1 MVQAGKPLGADL
13 AFFAV
18 YLIVTVVIGWFAKRR
33 NIAVNEY
40 LNATHIL
47 PLWAV
52 VAAYIAT
59 NCGAL
64 EIMGLSAM
72 AAQYGA
78 QALHFYWIGAI
89 PAMIFL
95 ALWMMPIYR
104 RNHITSV
111 PGYLLLRYGPR
122 MRLINACI
130 TAIMLLLLAGI
141 SQYAVAQVL
150 SATMSIPFEYG
161 IALCSIALTTYVL
174 LGGIRATIS
183 NEIFQLGVILAG
195 LLPLA
200 ILSARRFGSLPAWAV
215 GNRVHLWRGL
225 PLVAPHAPMDVL
237 GVTVG
242 LGFVLSFGYWCTD
255 FVLMQRAFAAR
266 TELEARQVPLWAGF
280 GKHIFSMIVIVPGLV
295 AYGLVP
301 NLDSRYDRAL
311 PSLMTL
317 LYGRWLRD
325 LGILALA
332 ASLMSGLASN
342 VSAFAALW
350 TEDIYHQVLRPN
362 QSDRHYL
369 AMGRIAV
376 VLAVLVS
383 LLASYLN
390 FLFDNLMEHVQLI
403 FSVFAAPFWAI
414 FLLGIFSRRTSEG
427 GAIVGFFAGSILS
440 SLHSIAVM
448 RGWLHYGST
457 MAGTFYA
464 SIYSFVVAMTVG
476 WLASPSVSPE
486 IAQHSATLRWQR
498 ADLIPSNRKLGILSV
513 LLFLSTILMNLL
525 WW

>member
-1 MVQAGKPLGADL
+1 MQAGRPLGADL
-13 AFFAV
+13 AFFAA
-18 YLIVTVVIGWFAKRR
+18 YLIVTMVIGWFSKRR
-33 NIAVNEY
+33 NVSVGEY
-40 LNATHIL
+40 LNATHVM

-52 VAAYIAT
+52 VTAYIAT

-64 EIMGLSAM
+64 EIVGLSAM

-78 QALHFYWIGAI
+78 QALHFYWVGAI

-104 RNHITSV
+104 RNNITSV

-150 SATMSIPFEYG
+150 AATMSLPFEYG
-161 IALCSIALTTYVL
+161 IALCSIALTIYVL
-174 LGGIRATIS
+174 LGGIRATIY
-183 NEIFQLGVILAG
+183 NEIFQLAVIVAG

-200 ILSARRFGSLPAWAV
+200 ILSARRFRTLPAWAL

-225 PLVAPHAPMDVL
+225 PLAAPHAPMDAL

-242 LGFVLSFGYWCTD
+242 LGLVLSFGYWCTD
-255 FVLMQRAFAAR
+255 FVLMQRAFTAR

-301 NLDSRYDRAL
+301 GLDSRYDRAL

-317 LYGRWLRD
+317 LYGRWLTD
-325 LGILALA
+325 LGITALA

-350 TEDIYHQVLRPN
+350 TEDIYHQVLRPGR
-362 QSDRHYL
+362 SDRHYL
-369 AMGRIAV
+369 TMGRVAV
-376 VLAVLVS
+376 VFAVIVS
-383 LLASYLN
+383 LFASYLN
-390 FLFDNLMEHVQLI
+390 FLFANLMEHVQLI
-403 FSVFAAPFWAI
+403 FSVFAAPFWAV
-414 FLLGIFSRRTSEG
+414 FLLGIFSRRTSER
-427 GAIVGFFAGSILS
+427 GAITGFFVGSILS

-457 MAGTFYA
+457 MSANFYA
-464 SIYSFVVAMTVG
+464 SIYAFTIAMIVG
-476 WLASPSVSPE
+476 WLSSPPATLE
-486 IAQHSATLRWQR
+486 TAQQHATLRWQR
-498 ADLIPSNRKLGILSV
+498 EDLIPRNRMLCVLSV
-513 LLFLSTILMNLL
+513 ILFASTILMNIL